1 MKGTCL
7 QKLGRFQFEEFSTV
21 LHRRAK
27 VSKHGGKGTGI
38 LQRKALNG
46 MYKHPFRV
54 EMVRWLYEIVKIR
67 RFRLKITRFCNFFV
81 RLPNF
86 YVNFSLK

>member
-1 MKGTCL
+1 
-7 QKLGRFQFEEFSTV
+7 
-21 LHRRAK
+21 
-27 VSKHGGKGTGI
+27 
-38 LQRKALNG
+38 